1 MGGDPPRHGPG
12 HPGQDRPENH
22 WAQPAPQAGT
32 PERQRCAM
40 SSERK
45 DTLKKRLDENYTA
58 FIESLQRKTV
68 SEFITAGQYIIH

>member
-1 MGGDPPRHGPG
+1 
-12 HPGQDRPENH
+12 
-22 WAQPAPQAGT
+22 
-32 PERQRCAM
+32 M

-68 SEFITAGQYIIH
+68 SEFITAGQYDVLILKQAWKSINIAFPYIAF